1 MGLQHRLHQG
11 AVRHGTRRAP
21 RPLRPPVSAATVGRS
36 HALAR
41 FPGSRLGRRAI
52 DRPAFDDWLEPA
64 NEIRQFP
71 LALAAINRVTEGLR
85 AEVHLHCCH
94 SVFRR
99 QSDVTGDYRP
109 ILPLLRDARVDR
121 VNLEFAYPGTGDVGD
136 LELLPEHLD
145 LGMGV
150 VDVRRERVPSVEE
163 IEALGVAGAAIVAP
177 ERLALNPDCGF
188 APDAGEPPTIDEAY
202 EKLSRLV
209 AAARRLRERCAATGP
224 VGT

>member
-1 MGLQHRLHQG
+1 M
-11 AVRHGTRRAP
+11 
-21 RPLRPPVSAATVGRS
+21 GRS

-64 NEIRQFP
+64 NEVRQFP

-94 SVFRR
+94 SVSKRK
-99 QSDVTGDYRP
+99 SDVTGDYRP

-136 LELLPEHLD
+136 LHLLPDHLG
-145 LGMGV
+145 LGWGSSMSAAKAS
-150 VDVRRERVPSVEE
+150 RRSRKSKRWPQ
-163 IEALGVAGAAIVAP
+163 LGAAVVAP
-177 ERLALNPDCGF
+177 ERMALNPDCGF

-209 AAARRLRERCAATGP
+209 TAARRLRERFAAASQAGH
-224 VGT
+224 